1 MLSARPSAPNIRK
14 PYRPAIC
21 ARLAMT
27 MTSAATMPQPP
38 IQPANGPKAL
48 VAQVNVVPQSGAM
61 RLSSRYAYAMKNIG
75 TNARTMMMGA
85 WKPTRATTKP
95 RVAARE

>member
-1 MLSARPSAPNIRK
+1 M
-14 PYRPAIC
+14 PAIW

-38 IQPANGPKAL
+38 IQPDARAE
-48 VAQVNVVPQSGAM
+48 
-61 RLSSRYAYAMKNIG
+61 RLGRPGERRAAVGGDPVELAVGLRDEEHRDEREDHDRS
-75 TNARTMMMGA
+75 GA